1 MAYTPATLQCILQRT
16 GPLGISIWVYD
27 TIDATGT
34 VDGTDYLAAVG
45 AGATNPKG
53 MEVGDI
59 VIVRIWTTSVPTTTT
74 AKNAAPPADAAFHI
88 VRAIASDGDAT
99 LAAETAIVVAAG
111 S

>member
-1 MAYTPATLQCILQRT
+1 MAPTTLLLLAPAQPTRKV
-16 GPLGISIWVYD
+16 W
-27 TIDATGT
+27 
-34 VDGTDYLAAVG
+34 
-45 AGATNPKG
+45 K
-53 MEVGDI
+53 
-59 VIVRIWTTSVPTTTT
+59 VPTTTT